1 MTKLSAL
8 NISETL
14 PLVELSPV
22 SRMDLIKYAGASGDY
37 NPIHTIDEEA
47 QKLGLPGIIAH
58 GMWSMG
64 NVSKLFSDHYEEGF
78 IKEYTV
84 RFKGMVFLD
93 DVITLI
99 AEVSEK
105 QDDHLHFK
113 VFAVNQ
119 DQKKVIDGKL
129 IFQLF

>member
-1 MTKLSAL
+1 MTKLSSL
-8 NISETL
+8 NIGETL

-22 SRMDLIKYAGASGDY
+22 SRVDLIKYAGASGDY

-58 GMWSMG
+58 GMWTMG

-93 DVITLI
+93 DVITLR

-105 QDDHLHFK
+105 QDNHLHFK
-113 VFAVNQ
+113 VFAVNH